1 MNNYIFHKLIETIK
15 DQAEQIVK
23 TIPEEN
29 LNQDS
34 KLQVQ
39 SLNEQLNN
47 FLEYQIST
55 KTTETN

>member
-1 MNNYIFHKLIETIK
+1 MNNYIFHKLIETII

-39 SLNEQLNN
+39 NLNEQLNN